1 MKKSIIIKKIIAS
14 ALALAMVLALAA
26 CGGSGG
32 SGSAGG
38 NSSSD
43 SGSQTTAVQPKKAKI
58 GIALYSDS
66 GNGVTATK
74 AYLAS
79 LEETLN
85 VSFAYT
91 VLSTNDEA
99 VNLTKIQELIAA
111 GCDGIICTMDMSM
124 DSILSECEAANV
136 YLAGY
141 LCDYDDS
148 FRNNYDN
155 VFKHPYF
162 LGTVADGGC
171 GNDIKRGYDFYDSL
185 IEYNE
190 SHPDDPVTHVAMC
203 TFPAFAFPYQQEYV
217 AQFQEKIA
225 EYNSSNPDKAI
236 TVDDF
241 NEETDILF
249 FSPMDST
256 YFTKHEGIDGI
267 MSFCSGTFVYP
278 SMVAAGVNNDL
289 KLFAAGYNDGD
300 NEVFGSKGAFQQEIV
315 CGVESITYPLVLLLN
330 KINDVEFPDMP
341 ADAERRS
348 CSTYIIN
355 SDEDMA
361 LFEKSIYL
369 TGKAEDAML
378 TPQDVLNLTAFGN
391 ENATYADLVAILDHL
406 TVEDL
411 K

>member
-1 MKKSIIIKKIIAS
+1 MKKSILKRIIAI
-14 ALALAMVLALAA
+14 ALTFTMVLALAA
-26 CGGSGG
+26 CGGNGG
-32 SGSAGG
+32 SK
-38 NSSSD
+38 
-43 SGSQTTAVQPKKAKI
+43 PKAAKI
-58 GIALYSDS
+58 GVALYQDS
-66 GNGVTATK
+66 GAAVTAVK
-74 AYLAS
+74 SYLES
-79 LEETLN
+79 LSDTLN
-85 VSFAYT
+85 VTFAYT

-99 VNLTKIQELIAA
+99 MNLNKIQELIAA
-111 GCDGIICTMDMSM
+111 NCDGIICTMDSSM
-124 DSILSECEAANV
+124 DSILAECEAAGV

-155 VFKHPYF
+155 VFKHPNF

-171 GNDIKRGYDFYDSL
+171 GADIKRGYDFFDSL

-190 SHPDDPVTHVAMC
+190 AHPDDPVTHVAMC
-203 TFPAFAFPYQQEYV
+203 TFPAFAFPYQQNYV
-217 AQFQEKIA
+217 TQFQEKVA

-241 NEETDILF
+241 NEETDVLY

-256 YFTKHEGIDGI
+256 YFTKHEGIDAI
-267 MSFCSGTFVYP
+267 MSFCAGSFVYP
-278 SMVAAGVNNDL
+278 SMVSAGVSDSL

-300 NEVFGSKGAFQQEIV
+300 NAVFGSKGAYQQEIV
-315 CGVESITYPLVLLLN
+315 CAVESVTYPLVLLLN
-330 KINDVEFPDMP
+330 KINGVEFPDMP
-341 ADAERRS
+341 ADAERKS
-348 CSTYIIN
+348 CSTFIIN
-355 SDEDMA
+355 SDEDIA

-369 TGKAEDAML
+369 TGKAEDAMF

-391 ENATYADLVAILDHL
+391 ENATYADLVAILDHM